1 MPTAQALMMVDPVRC
16 VLVIDDSE
24 LIRHA
29 AELALGVFG
38 GLRVLT
44 ADCGE
49 QGIQLAR
56 SERPDAILLDV
67 VMPGLDGFE
76 VAEQLLATPGGEVSP
91 IVFLTASDSVQDRE
105 RLRAAPVAGLIAKP
119 FDVGALADEL
129 RALLGWS
136 A

>member
-1 MPTAQALMMVDPVRC
+1 MSTVQALMTVDPVRC

-44 ADCGE
+44 ADSGE
-49 QGIQLAR
+49 RGIQLAR
-56 SERPDAILLDV
+56 SARPDAILLDV

-76 VAEQLLATPGGEVSP
+76 VAERLLATEAGAVPP
-91 IVFLTASDSVQDRE
+91 IVFLTASDSMQDRE
-105 RLRAAPVAGLIAKP
+105 RLGGAAVAGLIAKP
-119 FDVGALADEL
+119 FDVGALAEEL
-129 RALLGWS
+129 CALLGWS